1 MTFLS
6 NPGFLA
12 VAFMECSAA
21 FLLLVVYWLLLPG
34 FPARF
39 FRLWLGAWTVYTALE
54 CLRVAAI
61 WRGGQGESSAAT
73 LISPIVAGLTLAAAI
88 ECAGH
93 KKVFHYIWP
102 SAVIGESVLVALRW
116 VGDLPRAEQWASAIL
131 TSCLYIA
138 AGWTLWR
145 SQSRHR
151 GAGWNLLAGAL
162 LLRGLD
168 GIDRPEWLS
177 QQIGLLR
184 ISFHG
189 LFGIA
194 MGVSMAVL
202 VLEASRSRAEDLND
216 RLRRLA
222 VISAEAMQNPRSE
235 EVFQGILRHVIESL
249 GATDGLVLLFDDMG
263 RRTRL
268 RIRGR
273 IGFADAERAMQAR
286 FLCDEPW
293 LQKVLQSERPIM
305 ADSSASADADTSD
318 EVLRRWMQSERLAAM
333 LLIRIPGKDAPLGLL
348 AIGSSTAHRY
358 ESEEQHY
365 LMNVANLVGLTVE
378 NLTLMETV
386 SSSHRQWEDTF
397 DSIDDFIVAHNSE
410 GRILKVNR
418 ALASRLHSSPTELA
432 GRTVREVLRQGNTPW
447 NRCPYCEN
455 AAGDAEKFDSSFGG
469 YLHSTDSALH
479 DSGGRRLG
487 TIHVLRDVTT
497 RRQAENKFRMLFEKV
512 QEGIFIA
519 APDGRFIDFNN
530 AFMRILGY
538 DAAEDLM
545 AADLSAQFY
554 VDAAD
559 RERRQRLLREY
570 GEIADFQF
578 RFRRRDG
585 EIRIAHESSFA
596 TRDEAGTIVAYQGF
610 LLDITDLKN
619 AEADIRRRN
628 QELLALNAI
637 ADLLGQGST
646 LEEALH
652 TTLLKIGEIFA
663 LDIAAIFF
671 LDEKSGKLV
680 RPVAAGMRPETVRE
694 FDQIDFSPALLDQL
708 RRVHATLISAS
719 APILPQAFR
728 DLRGRERMA
737 ASQVAILW
745 SKSRIMGA
753 LVIGCREARDFSAAE
768 VNLISAVANQI
779 ATAMDKS
786 LLLEQTRA
794 AYETLRHTQ
803 QQLLQSEKMA
813 AVGQLISGVAHE
825 LNNPLT
831 AILGYSQ
838 LLRSGEIGAE
848 RGGEYLEKL
857 QRQAQRTHHIVQ
869 SLLSF
874 ARQRK
879 PQRAP
884 VDLRQI
890 LEDTLILREYDLR
903 LKKIR
908 VHRDFDPHLPVTSA
922 DFNQLQQVFLNI
934 LNNAIDA
941 IEETG
946 NAGEIWIAAKAREGS
961 LRVEFTDSGPG
972 VQNPHRIF
980 DPFYTTKPVGKG
992 TGLGLSICYGIVKEH
1007 GGDIEARNS
1016 APRGATFVITLP
1028 LLVGGS
1034 SPVLDGEPMSKCML
1048 RGNIL
1053 LVDEVETVLQ
1063 LEEEVL
1069 GAAGAGTRSARTAA
1083 QAIEILKR
1091 QSVDAIVC
1099 EAKMS
1104 GEASV
1109 TDLYAWIEKARPE
1122 LASKVLFTISSAG
1135 EEELPKFLR
1144 GTGCPV
1150 LRKPFQIEEFLA
1162 AVKSVLSVSI
1172 PSPAGI

>member
-1 MTFLS
+1 MTFVS

-39 FRLWLGAWTVYTALE
+39 FRFWLGAWTVYTALE
-54 CLRVAAI
+54 CVRIASI
-61 WRGGQGESSAAT
+61 WRGGQGESSEAT
-73 LISPIVAGLTLAAAI
+73 LISPIVAALILAAAI
-88 ECAGH
+88 ECAGS
-93 KKVFHYIWP
+93 KKIFHYLWP
-102 SAVIGESVLVALRW
+102 LAVIGESALVALRW
-116 VGDLPRAEQWASAIL
+116 VGNLPRAEQWASAVL
-131 TSCLYIA
+131 TSGLYLI

-151 GAGWNLLAGAL
+151 GAGWNLLAAAL

-222 VISAEAMQNPRSE
+222 VISAEAMQTPRSE

-249 GATDGLVLLFDDMG
+249 GATDGLVLLFDDVA
-263 RRTRL
+263 RRARL
-268 RIRGR
+268 NIRGR
-273 IGFADAERAMQAR
+273 IGFADAERTVQTR
-286 FLCDEPW
+286 FSPDEPW
-293 LQKVLQSERPIM
+293 LQSVLQGQQPLI
-305 ADSSASADADTSD
+305 AYSSAEPDNHDA
-318 EVLRRWMQSERLAAM
+318 VLRRWAQAERLATI

-348 AIGSSTAHRY
+348 AIGSSTSHRY

-365 LMNVANLVGLTVE
+365 LINVANLLGLTVQ
-378 NLTLMETV
+378 NLALVETV

-397 DSIDDFIVAHNSE
+397 DSIDDFILVHNSE

-418 ALASRLHSSPTELA
+418 AFAARLQVQPNEIA

-447 NRCPYCEN
+447 NRCPYCESV
-455 AAGDAEKFDSSFGG
+455 AGDPEKFDSSFAG
-469 YLHSTDSALH
+469 YIHSTDSALH
-479 DSGGRRLG
+479 DSDGKRLG

-497 RRQAENKFRMLFEKV
+497 RRQAENKFRTLFEKV
-512 QEGIFIA
+512 QEGIFIS
-519 APDGRFIDFNN
+519 APDGHFVDFNN

-538 DAAEDLM
+538 DSPEELM
-545 AADLSAQFY
+545 SADLSAQFY
-554 VDAAD
+554 VDQTD
-559 RERRQRLLREY
+559 GERRQRLLREY
-570 GEIADFQF
+570 GEIADFEF

-585 EIRIAHESSFA
+585 EIRTAHESSFA
-596 TRDEAGTIVAYQGF
+596 TRDESGAIVAYQGF

-619 AEADIRRRN
+619 AETDIRRRN

-637 ADLLGQGST
+637 ADLLGQSST

-652 TTLLKIGEIFA
+652 STLLKISEIFA
-663 LDIAAIFF
+663 LDIGAVFF
-671 LDEKSGKLV
+671 LDEKSRKLV
-680 RPVAAGMRPETVRE
+680 RPVATGFRPETLRR
-694 FDQIDFSPALLDQL
+694 FDQIELSPALLDQL
-708 RRVHATLISAS
+708 RRVHATVISGS
-719 APILPQAFR
+719 APILPQALR
-728 DLRGRERMA
+728 DLRASEGIA
-737 ASQVAILW
+737 VSQVAILW
-745 SKSRIMGA
+745 SKDRIMGA
-753 LVIGCREARDFSAAE
+753 LIIGGREEREFSAAE

-779 ATAMDKS
+779 ATAIDKS
-786 LLLEQTRA
+786 LLLEQTRE

-838 LLRSGEIGAE
+838 LLKSDDVSIDRSH
-848 RGGEYLEKL
+848 EYLDKL
-857 QRQAQRTHHIVQ
+857 HRQAQRTHHIVQ

-879 PQRAP
+879 PQRAS
-884 VDLRQI
+884 VDLHQI

-941 IEETG
+941 IEDTG
-946 NAGEIWIAAKAREGS
+946 EPGEIWIRTQSADGR

-1007 GGDIEARNS
+1007 GGDIEAKNVP
-1016 APRGATFVITLP
+1016 PRGASFVITLP

-1034 SPVLDGEPMSKCML
+1034 SSAPDGESNSKCML
-1048 RGNIL
+1048 SGKIL
-1053 LVDEVETVLQ
+1053 LLDEVETVLQ

-1069 GAAGAGTRSARTAA
+1069 GAAGASVRLARTAA
-1083 QAIEILKR
+1083 QAVEILKR

-1099 EAKMS
+1099 DAKLS
-1104 GEASV
+1104 GEESAM
-1109 TDLYAWIEKARPE
+1109 DFYAWIEKVRPE
-1122 LASKVLFTISSAG
+1122 LASKVLFTVSSAG
-1135 EEELPKFLR
+1135 EEDVLKFLR
-1144 GTGCPV
+1144 ETGCPV

-1162 AVKSVLSVSI
+1162 AAKSVLSISA
-1172 PSPAGI
+1172 PSPARI

>member
-39 FRLWLGAWTVYTALE
+39 FRFWLGAWTVYTALE
-54 CLRVAAI
+54 CVRVASI
-61 WRGGQGESSAAT
+61 SRGDQGESSAAT
-73 LISPIVAGLTLAAAI
+73 LITPVVAGLIFAAAI
-88 ECAGH
+88 ECAG
-93 KKVFHYIWP
+93 KKNLFHYLWP
-102 SAVIGESVLVALRW
+102 SAVIAESALVALRW
-116 VGDLPRAEQWASAIL
+116 VGYLPRAEQWVSAVL
-131 TSCLYIA
+131 TSSLYIA
-138 AGWTLWR
+138 AGWMLWR

-168 GIDRPEWLS
+168 GIDRPDWLF

-189 LFGIA
+189 MLGIA

-202 VLEASRSRAEDLND
+202 VLEASRARAEDLND

-222 VISAEAMQNPRSE
+222 VISAEAMQTPRSE

-249 GATDGLVLLFDDMG
+249 GATDGLVLLFEDPA
-263 RRTRL
+263 RHTRL
-268 RIRGR
+268 IVRGR
-273 IGFADAERAMQAR
+273 IGFADTERGLQAR
-286 FLCDEPW
+286 FSLAEPW
-293 LQKVLQSERPIM
+293 LDQVLRDERLVI
-305 ADSSASADADTSD
+305 AYSSADADAADGT
-318 EVLRRWMQSERLAAM
+318 LRRWMQAENLAAI
-333 LLIRIPGKDAPLGLL
+333 LLIRVPGKDGPLGLL
-348 AIGSSTAHRY
+348 AIGSSAARRY

-365 LMNVANLVGLTVE
+365 LMNVANLLGLTVQ
-378 NLTLMETV
+378 NLALMQTV

-397 DSIDDFIVAHNSE
+397 DSIDDLVLVHNSE

-418 ALASRLHSSPTELA
+418 ALAARLQLQPSELA
-432 GRTVREVLRQGNTPW
+432 GRAPCEVLRQGNTPW
-447 NRCPYCEN
+447 KRCPYCES
-455 AAGDAEKFDSSFGG
+455 AAGDAEKFDPSFGG
-469 YLHSTDSALH
+469 YFHSTDSALH
-479 DSGGRRLG
+479 DSDGKRLG

-497 RRQAENKFRMLFEKV
+497 RRQAENKFRTLFEKV
-512 QEGIFIA
+512 QEGVFIA
-519 APDGRFIDFNN
+519 APNGHFVDFNN

-538 DAAEDLM
+538 DSPEELM
-545 AADLSAQFY
+545 AADLSTLFY
-554 VDAAD
+554 ADPAD

-570 GEIADFQF
+570 GEIADFEF

-585 EIRIAHESSFA
+585 EIRTAHESSFA
-596 TRDEAGTIVAYQGF
+596 TRDESGAVVAYQGF

-637 ADLLGQGST
+637 ADLLGQSST

-652 TTLLKIGEIFA
+652 SVLLKVSEIFA
-663 LDIAAIFF
+663 LDIAAVFF
-671 LDEKSGKLV
+671 LDEKSRKLV
-680 RPVAAGMRPETVRE
+680 RPVAAGFRTETLRR
-694 FDQIDFSPALLDQL
+694 FDQIELSLALLDQL
-708 RRVHATLISAS
+708 RRVHATVISGS
-719 APILPQAFR
+719 APILPQALR
-728 DLRGRERMA
+728 DLRGSEGVA
-737 ASQVAILW
+737 VSQVAVLW
-745 SKSRIMGA
+745 SKDRIMGM
-753 LVIGCREARDFSAAE
+753 LMVGCRDAREFSAAE
-768 VNLISAVANQI
+768 INLISAVANQI
-779 ATAMDKS
+779 ATAIDKS
-786 LLLEQTRA
+786 LLLEQTRE

-838 LLRSGEIGAE
+838 LLNSDDVSSTRSH
-848 RGGEYLEKL
+848 EYLEKL
-857 QRQAQRTHHIVQ
+857 HRQAQRTHHIVQ

-884 VDLRQI
+884 VDLHQI

-903 LKKIR
+903 LKKIQ

-922 DFNQLQQVFLNI
+922 DFNQLQQVFLNV

-946 NAGEIWIAAKAREGS
+946 QSGEIWIRTQAVDGR
-961 LRVEFTDSGPG
+961 LLVEFTDSGPG

-1016 APRGATFVITLP
+1016 PPRGATFAIALP
-1028 LLVGGS
+1028 LLLGS
-1034 SPVLDGEPMSKCML
+1034 SSPASDSESGSKCML
-1048 RGNIL
+1048 RGKIL

-1069 GAAGAGTRSARTAA
+1069 GAAGASVRVARTAG
-1083 QAIEILKR
+1083 QAAEILKL
-1091 QSVDAIVC
+1091 QSVDAVVC
-1099 EAKMS
+1099 DAKIS
-1104 GEASV
+1104 SNESV
-1109 TDLYAWIEKARPE
+1109 TDLYAWIEKTRPE
-1122 LASKVLFTISSAG
+1122 LASKILFTVSGAG
-1135 EEELPKFLR
+1135 EEDLLKFLR

-1162 AVKSVLSVSI
+1162 AVKSVLSVSV
-1172 PSPAGI
+1172 PSHVRI